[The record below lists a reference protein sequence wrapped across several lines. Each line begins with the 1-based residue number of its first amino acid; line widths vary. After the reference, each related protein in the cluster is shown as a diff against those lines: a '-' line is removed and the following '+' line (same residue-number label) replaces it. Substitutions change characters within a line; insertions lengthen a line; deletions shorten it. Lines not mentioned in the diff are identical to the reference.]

1 MKSNVNDHINNNTE
15 YFKEESLDLKRY
27 FQIIVQHKW
36 IAVIVVAMV
45 TTLAVLY
52 ALSLPD
58 SYESEFS
65 IYYNSANQTGLNADN
80 AVLYVQPEIV
90 YWEKTMA
97 STRLFEL
104 IRDYSGLAYST
115 GQLASIYTVLKE
127 KNENLFVIKMKTS
140 TPEIIPDLANA
151 YVRAI
156 NTIDSHNQNEHF
168 INKIKYLNTESA
180 NIRKA
185 IDSCD
190 LMIMKLSN
198 RLNLQNIESVD
209 QLTNIREK
217 FKQQLKETEVE
228 LSYVTVSKVRTEY
241 ELSNLND
248 TLFEKSSFTEPLK
261 VQLMNLHVDLA
272 RALTKYGEAHPIVL
286 GTRENIKHV
295 EEMLAAG
302 FEENIVIKDIKANPI
317 KRTLL
322 GELIRLKIEEISL
335 EAKITS
341 LHNIINS
348 TNTTDAPNQE
358 LYQLLRNRE
367 THLANSDFLHKKTI
381 DLEMSMQGVSSNF
394 YMIDQPQVP
403 GSSSTRGLRIYL
415 LIGLIGGLCA
425 AVGIIVLYDMIDDRI
440 ILADDFSKYFSLNII
455 GAIRHR
461 SEKDLLLSFKKQE
474 PEKIYEDYEN
484 ELTDIRVN
492 LKQLIGNDKYSSF
505 SVVSP
510 VRKDGKS
517 LMLYLLAL
525 EHANIGKRVL
535 IIDFDIYAPKLS
547 EIFGVSEDAG
557 VQDFLLSDAKFDDLL
572 QSTRIEGIDILPLG
586 LNPYNVKLLFD
597 TEKVDE
603 LLGNAVKQ
611 YDMVLV
617 DTPGLLLSP
626 EVISLVKRIDKN
638 ILITRIGHSSR
649 KDIELLLDKLK
660 NNPSGL
666 IGTILTD
673 IRPIPLG
680 SYYDKYNKYKKYY
693 HYDEKNA
700 TREDSKRWGKG

>member
-228 LSYVTVSKVRTEY
+228 LSYVTASKVRTEY

-341 LHNIINS
+341 LQNIINS

-403 GSSSTRGLRIYL
+403 GSSSTRGLRMYL

-535 IIDFDIYAPKLS
+535 IIDFDICAPKLS
-547 EIFGVSEDAG
+547 ELFGVSEDAG

-680 SYYDKYNKYKKYY
+680 SYYDKYKKYKKYY